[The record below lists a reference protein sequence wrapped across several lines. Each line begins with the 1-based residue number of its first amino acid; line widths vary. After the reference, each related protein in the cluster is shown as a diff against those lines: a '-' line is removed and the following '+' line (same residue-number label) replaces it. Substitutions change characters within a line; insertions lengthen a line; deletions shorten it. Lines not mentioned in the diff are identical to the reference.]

1 MVTTA
6 HNQEELVGEEILE
19 EEVVQWVL
27 EMDIQVHLE
36 AITEDL
42 EGLQQGFQDME
53 EGQVVD
59 KDHQLEEEEALVGA
73 IAVVV
78 DLPAPK
84 YWVNEGKNTPKE

>member
-1 MVTTA
+1 
-6 HNQEELVGEEILE
+6 
-19 EEVVQWVL
+19 
-27 EMDIQVHLE
+27 MDIQVHLE

-53 EGQVVD
+53 EGQVAD

-78 DLPAPK
+78 DL
-84 YWVNEGKNTPKE
+84 VLGET